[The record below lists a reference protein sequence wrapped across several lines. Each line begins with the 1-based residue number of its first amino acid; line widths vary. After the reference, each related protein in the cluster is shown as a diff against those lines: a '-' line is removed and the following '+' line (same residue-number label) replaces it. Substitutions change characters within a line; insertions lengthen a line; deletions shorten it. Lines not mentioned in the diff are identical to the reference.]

1 MIILLKTKT
10 RKIKDSMGKTY
21 QETRLN
27 ADGAPMRPILIA
39 RSSQVAPIR
48 AIPSSAAKQ
57 EERTN
62 TSAPATRPTP

>member
-1 MIILLKTKT
+1 
-10 RKIKDSMGKTY
+10 MGKTY